1 MCDQENG
8 SGRDKTS
15 ARDDVTLPGNLSLSD
30 DSEPEEEP
38 TGLPFHTELK
48 DSSSSDDDDDVGD
61 GEVQIGGA
69 APAAGWRAQSS
80 FSLKGGSSGF
90 SSRSHSIFECLDSV
104 AKLASSALGQDNVID
119 GVFARPAPPPPP
131 PPSRPLP
138 SSKTGRPPPSSSGP
152 AGRRG
157 VPDYVAHP
165 ERWTYYNL
173 EDVAETSDRQ
183 NSAVARQ
190 FLTGLQQRKQQ
201 QEPLSP
207 HLDQGQNTCGSQQK
221 IIFSRPGRSGREHP
235 VDEPKAAG
243 GKERGMSLTH
253 LEEEEEEEEEGVGVE
268 GGRAMARRTSEFKEK
283 RTEKAKERGK
293 GISHLDQ
300 EDEEMG
306 AAVRPPG
313 AGERKRKWGQQ
324 GEGVEEAEE
333 AEEEEEEEEE
343 QQKKSHQASPGFVSF
358 RKTNRKNYR
367 KSTQQDD
374 N

>member
-8 SGRDKTS
+8 SGHDKTS
-15 ARDDVTLPGNLSLSD
+15 ASDDVTLPGNLSLSD

-38 TGLPFHTELK
+38 TSVPFHTELK
-48 DSSSSDDDDDVGD
+48 DLSSSDDDDDGD

-131 PPSRPLP
+131 PRPLT
-138 SSKTGRPPPSSSGP
+138 SSKRGRPPPSSSGP

-157 VPDYVAHP
+157 VPDYMAHP

-183 NSAVARQ
+183 NSMVAQQ
-190 FLTGLQQRKQQ
+190 FLTSLQQRKQQ
-201 QEPLSP
+201 QEPVSP
-207 HLDQGQNTCGSQQK
+207 HLDQGQNTCSSQQK

-253 LEEEEEEEEEGVGVE
+253 LEEEEEEEEEGVE

-283 RTEKAKERGK
+283 RTEKAKERG
-293 GISHLDQ
+293 
-300 EDEEMG
+300 
-306 AAVRPPG
+306 
-313 AGERKRKWGQQ
+313 
-324 GEGVEEAEE
+324 VEEQ
-333 AEEEEEEEEE
+333 EEEEEEE
-343 QQKKSHQASPGFVSF
+343 QEEQQKKSRQASPGFVSF